1 MADSVRPVGPI
12 TDVECSPATTCAFVT
27 TTPGAAIQPLPSW
40 ISSQARP
47 ATFTV
52 DARTRVLTAGVIDV
66 PGGGPGFGGVC
77 SVPRAEGYGASE
89 IARPHA
95 AKRDGCVGPQRSIAA
110 TIDEPRA
117 IRAGQPFAVANDGTN
132 IQSRTTTPTA
142 PPRLSLK
149 RKMRRRIPLPRIVRP
164 GARRRRAVGSNG
176 FHRFASV

>member
-1 MADSVRPVGPI
+1 MWVPPATISSLARAGDAVSGPPRGWPYTAPTAPMFPFVSCSGRAARSGTSSTATSRSGSNATTVADSVRPVGPI

-27 TTPGAAIQPLPSW
+27 TTPGAATQPLPSW

-52 DARTRVLTAGVIDV
+52 DARTRVLTARLIDV

-77 SVPRAEGYGASE
+77 SVPSAEGYGASE

-95 AKRDGCVGPQRSIAA
+95 AKRDGCVGPHLSIAA

-117 IRAGQPFAVANDGTN
+117 A
-132 IQSRTTTPTA
+132 
-142 PPRLSLK
+142 
-149 RKMRRRIPLPRIVRP
+149 
-164 GARRRRAVGSNG
+164 
-176 FHRFASV
+176 